1 MAERRMFSKTII
13 DSDKFIDMPATARLL
28 YYDLAMR
35 ADDDGFVGSPMKI
48 VRMTDAS
55 EDDLDILE
63 EEEFIIYF
71 ESGVVVITHWRIH
84 NYIRKDT
91 YKPTFY
97 IEEMSILSVDDQGV
111 YYL

>member
-13 DSDKFIDMPATARLL
+13 DSDRFIDMPATARLL

-63 EEEFIIYF
+63 EEEFIISF
-71 ESGVVVITHWRIH
+71 PSGVIAITHWKVH

-91 YKPTFY
+91 YKKTFY
-97 IEEMSILSVDDQGV
+97 IDEMALLTVDELGV